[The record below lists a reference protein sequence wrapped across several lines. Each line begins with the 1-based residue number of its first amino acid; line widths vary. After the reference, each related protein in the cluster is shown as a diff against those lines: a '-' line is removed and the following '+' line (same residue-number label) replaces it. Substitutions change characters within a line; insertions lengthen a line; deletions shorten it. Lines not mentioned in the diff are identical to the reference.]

1 MYVDAAICVHNGRYL
16 LIFSLRDYSLGGGGG
31 NEGGGGMAVLDA
43 APLILAYTNI
53 FLHAFCPAGSRS

>member
-1 MYVDAAICVHNGRYL
+1 M
-16 LIFSLRDYSLGGGGG
+16 FSLGDYGGGGG
-31 NEGGGGMAVLDA
+31 SNEGGGGMAVLDA

>member
-1 MYVDAAICVHNGRYL
+1 MV
-16 LIFSLRDYSLGGGGG
+16 GGGG

-53 FLHAFCPAGSRS
+53 FLHAFCPADSRQEEEGELAFYHH